1 MKAAE
6 ISEQSGSSML
16 RAATLPI
23 GRSLFALA
31 IFGFGVLCLGFVDS
45 VHQLQP
51 FVEFVPV
58 ATPLT
63 RVLSLLTGVF
73 LVCCGLGIATGIK
86 TPWFAIALAACFAL
100 WIVSLHLPSAFVNPR
115 LLRSPFW
122 VRTFET
128 LALSGGALTVAG
140 LTSQPV
146 RERWI
151 HTGRILY
158 GVSLPVFGALHFVYA
173 TNVASLVPD
182 WYPWPLFWAYLTASG
197 NVAAGIALVTGRF
210 ARLAALLA
218 AFMYGTY
225 MLTLH
230 IPRAVF
236 IHVPQLSGDA
246 AALQLARGG
255 FTSLCVAIG
264 MTGTALL
271 VAAGLVRASA
281 TAPSEG
287 RARPGDVRERAPDA
301 QPSGTTL

>member
-1 MKAAE
+1 MT
-6 ISEQSGSSML
+6 SML
-16 RAATLPI
+16 RGATRPV
-23 GRSLFALA
+23 GRILYATA
-31 IFGFGVLCLGFVDS
+31 IFGFGVLCLGFGDS

-73 LVCCGLGIATGIK
+73 LVCCGVGIAAGVK

-100 WIVSLHLPSAFVNPR
+100 WIVSLHFPSVFVNPR

-122 VRTFET
+122 VRTFEA
-128 LALSGGALTVAG
+128 LALSGGALTLAG
-140 LTSQPV
+140 LTSQMV
-146 RERWI
+146 HERWI
-151 HTGRILY
+151 QAGRMLFGI
-158 GVSLPVFGALHFVYA
+158 SLPVFGALHFVYA
-173 TNVASLVPD
+173 TNVASLVPE

-197 NVAAGIALVTGRF
+197 NVAAGIALLTGKL

-218 AFMYGTY
+218 GFMYGTY
-225 MLTLH
+225 VLTLH

-236 IHVPQLSGDA
+236 IHLPQLNGDA

-255 FTSLCVAIG
+255 LTSLCVAIG
-264 MTGTALL
+264 MTGSALL
-271 VAAGLVRASA
+271 VAAGVLRSSA

-287 RARPGDVRERAPDA
+287 RARQGDVPERVAGA
-301 QPSGTTL
+301 QPSGTNL

>member
-1 MKAAE
+1 MRPGE
-6 ISEQSGSSML
+6 LLERTVTSML
-16 RAATLPI
+16 RGATLPV
-23 GRSLFALA
+23 GRILFAVA
-31 IFGFGVLCLGFVDS
+31 ICGFGVLCLGFVDS

-73 LVCCGLGIATGIK
+73 LVCCGVGIATGVK
-86 TPWFAIALAACFAL
+86 APWFAIALAACFAL
-100 WIVSLHLPSAFVNPR
+100 WIVSLHLPSVFVNPR

-128 LALSGGALTVAG
+128 LALSGGALTIAG

-146 RERWI
+146 HERWLQA
-151 HTGRILY
+151 GRMLF

-197 NVAAGIALVTGRF
+197 NVAAGIALLTGKF
-210 ARLAALLA
+210 ARPAALLA
-218 AFMYGTY
+218 GFMYGTY

-230 IPRAVF
+230 IPRALF
-236 IHVPQLSGDA
+236 IHLPQLSGDA

-264 MTGTALL
+264 MTGSALL
-271 VAAGLVRASA
+271 VAAGLMRASA
-281 TAPSEG
+281 TSPSEG
-287 RARPGDVRERAPDA
+287 RARQGDARERAPGA
-301 QPSGTTL
+301 QPSGTNL